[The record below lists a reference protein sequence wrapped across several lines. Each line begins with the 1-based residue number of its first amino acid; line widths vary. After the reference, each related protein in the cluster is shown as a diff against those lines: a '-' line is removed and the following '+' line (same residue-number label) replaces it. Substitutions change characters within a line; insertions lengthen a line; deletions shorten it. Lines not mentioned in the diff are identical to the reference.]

1 MFVFGIGADS
11 FWSVGVDLGV
21 ISELTWVVFAAD
33 HVCTAIDGLIP
44 VALRY

>member
-1 MFVFGIGADS
+1 MFVLGIDAGS

-33 HVCTAIDGLIP
+33 RVCTLQLT
-44 VALRY
+44 V